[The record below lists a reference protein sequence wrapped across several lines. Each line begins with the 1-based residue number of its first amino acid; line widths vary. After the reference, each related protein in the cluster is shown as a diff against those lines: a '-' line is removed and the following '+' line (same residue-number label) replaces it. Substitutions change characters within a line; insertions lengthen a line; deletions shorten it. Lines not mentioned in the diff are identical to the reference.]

1 MDAAAL
7 IARTTVLE
15 EYVIEAKRQDK
26 RKAFSQSEGGIV
38 AVGSGGGA
46 VEKNSAA
53 LMPLLGAATGA
64 AAVASASVAASGDA
78 ILVPLDA
85 DFAGAGAPGAL
96 RQSIYRWSPVTFP
109 PLPLRPLCDVPFPC

>member
-15 EYVIEAKRQDK
+15 EYVLEVKRQDK
-26 RKAFSQSEGGIV
+26 RKASSQSEGGIV
-38 AVGSGGGA
+38 AGSGGGA